1 MNEKDFAEL
10 AAGAALHALSP
21 ADERLFHDAL
31 AAHPEW
37 ADLVDDD
44 VETVASL
51 EAVAAPEFPPLDLR
65 ATLLAQI
72 ASTPQHGDDDSVAHP
87 TESSGFS
94 DAPSAAATGRSAES
108 KPRAAVPRRWTRTIF
123 ALAACLA
130 LVVGVGF
137 GAAALGG
144 YLNRPAAVVALEQIQ
159 SADDA
164 QQATVTLDDGGTA
177 TAHWSAS
184 AGAAVLVTDG
194 IPAAAKGESYELWFV
209 RGETPISAGVFDVE
223 GGTATAALSGDMH
236 AGDVIAVTVEQE
248 GGSPTG
254 KPTSDP
260 FIVIPTA

>member
-21 ADERLFHDAL
+21 EDERLFHETL
-31 AAHPEW
+31 AVHPEW

-72 ASTPQHGDDDSVAHP
+72 ASTPQNGGDDDTVAHP
-87 TESSGFS
+87 AMSSDSTAESSA
-94 DAPSAAATGRSAES
+94 APTTEPQERAAT
-108 KPRAAVPRRWTRTIF
+108 PRRWTRSIF

-137 GAAALGG
+137 GAAALNG

-159 SADDA
+159 SSSDA
-164 QQATVTLDDGGTA
+164 QQATVKLDDGGTA

-194 IPAAAKGESYELWFV
+194 IPAAADGESYELWFV

-223 GGTATAALSGDMH
+223 GGTATAALSGEMH
-236 AGDVIAVTVEQE
+236 AGDIIAVTVEQA

>member
-21 ADERLFHDAL
+21 EDERLFHETL
-31 AAHPEW
+31 AVHPEW

-72 ASTPQHGDDDSVAHP
+72 ASTPQNGGDDSAAHP
-87 TESSGFS
+87 AESSGFS
-94 DAPSAAATGRSAES
+94 DAPSAAATGQVAE
-108 KPRAAVPRRWTRTIF
+108 PRPATPRRWTRTIF

-137 GAAALGG
+137 GAAALNG

-159 SADDA
+159 SSSDA
-164 QQATVTLDDGGTA
+164 QQATVKLDDGGTA

-194 IPAAAKGESYELWFV
+194 IPAAAEGESYELWFV

-223 GGTATAALSGDMH
+223 GGTATAALSGEMH
-236 AGDVIAVTVEQE
+236 DGDIIAVTVEQA